1 MTDSSNPSTPIS
13 ASVAHKKRSDA
24 ASVAWALTGVTLF
37 VLAVGVFIIQQ
48 VIDTPRSYATTET
61 DLLEEPVEVS
71 KEPAIVVLRPE
82 TDDSQSR
89 PKNPAVPLL
98 R

>member
-1 MTDSSNPSTPIS
+1 MTDSTNPSTPINDRPLR
-13 ASVAHKKRSDA
+13 KYRSDA

-48 VIDTPRSYATTET
+48 VIDTPQSYATT
-61 DLLEEPVEVS
+61 DDSFEEPIIEEP
-71 KEPAIVVLRPE
+71 KAPAIVVLRPE
-82 TDDSQSR
+82 AADSSST
-89 PKNPAVPLL
+89 KNNKVIPGL